1 MELWDPGM
9 ADFVFQITQDNLPAL
24 QIDLAETIVAA
35 LKLDME
41 ASKIELDAPLFNDG
55 LGLDSI
61 DALEIAVSISER
73 YRVQLRSDDPNNKRI
88 FASLRSLAEHIAA
101 HLPGPADAAAAA
113 QS

>member
-1 MELWDPGM
+1 M
-9 ADFVFQITQDNLPAL
+9 AEFAFQSTQDHLPAL
-24 QIDLAETIVAA
+24 QMDLAETIVSA
-35 LKLDME
+35 LKLDMKASEIE
-41 ASKIELDAPLFNDG
+41 ADAPLFNDG

-61 DALEIAVSISER
+61 DALEIAVCVSER

-101 HLPGPADAAAAA
+101 HLPRPANAAAAA